1 MKNVLLFAA
10 ALLAIAS
17 VASSAGNLPPEF
29 SYTIYVEGQEVGRS
43 TTKVTEETGVYV
55 FDTSTDL
62 AFNDFKLSLDTRT
75 VVDNKTFLPLSFTY
89 TGDKMGTLLDGETTI
104 TENEATCV
112 TGEHGQSYTSTRT
125 SPHPNVLLFEEYV
138 MDHEVI
144 IARAFWEGGP
154 EAKKYGILF
163 PSAARMSAATIDKG
177 SELAFESDT
186 KEAYCVKLIISLQ
199 GGSPYASYYDPERGL
214 PVYLAF
220 PGTSTEVFLDEF
232 FDGKP
237 VSRYR
242 KH

>member
-17 VASSAGNLPPEF
+17 VAESAGNLPPEF

-43 TTKVTEETGVYV
+43 TTKVTEEAGVYV

-104 TENEATCV
+104 TGNEATCV

-125 SPHPNVLLFEEYV
+125 STHPDVLLFEEYV

-154 EAKKYGILF
+154 EGKDYGILF
-163 PSAARMSAATIDKG
+163 PSSARMSAASIGKG
-177 SELAFESDT
+177 SELSFESDT